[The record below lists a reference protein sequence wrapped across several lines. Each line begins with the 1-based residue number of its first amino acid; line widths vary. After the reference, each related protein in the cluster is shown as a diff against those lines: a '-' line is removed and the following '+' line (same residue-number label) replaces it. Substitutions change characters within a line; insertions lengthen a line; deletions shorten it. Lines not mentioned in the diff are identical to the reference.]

1 MTDGMALSRERLRL
15 AYKDAC
21 RMEIEA
27 LKPGNVH
34 LFADGHGMSAAQFMT
49 SAEVSSIPLTDPR
62 LPVGRRMLEAVRATR
77 LAVATNTNLGII
89 LLAGPLLCAAEMA
102 DAQLHD
108 DRLPDNRLP
117 DKRLRDNLDAVL
129 RAMSM
134 DDTRAVF
141 EAIVAAAPGG
151 LGEAANDVRQEP
163 KVHLLEAMREA
174 ADRDM
179 IARQYVT
186 GFGDVFGVGL
196 AALQAA
202 LARGEGGMWPTV
214 FAYMAF
220 LAGFP
225 DSHVVRKHGAEVA
238 DLARQQALAV
248 EAALHANDDEASRIR
263 LLMELDRRLKADNLN
278 PGTSADLTVATLLV
292 HTLGVQLA

>member
-1 MTDGMALSRERLRL
+1 MALSRERLRA
-15 AYKDAC
+15 AYKDSC

-49 SAEVSSIPLTDPR
+49 SAEVSSGPLTDPR
-62 LPVGRRMLEAVRATR
+62 LPVGQRMLEAVRATR

-89 LLAGPLLCAAEMA
+89 LLAGPLLCAAQMTGGA
-102 DAQLHD
+102 LH
-108 DRLPDNRLP
+108 
-117 DKRLRDNLDAVL
+117 DNLDAVL

-196 AALQAA
+196 AALEAA
-202 LARGEGGMWPTV
+202 LARGEDGMWPTV

-225 DSHVVRKHGAEVA
+225 DSHVVRNHGAETA
-238 DLARQQALAV
+238 NQARQEALAV
-248 EAALHANDDEASRIR
+248 QAALHANDDASRIR
-263 LLMELDRRLKADNLN
+263 LLMGLDRRLKADNVN

>member
-1 MTDGMALSRERLRL
+1 
-15 AYKDAC
+15 
-21 RMEIEA
+21 MEIEA

-34 LFADGHGMSAAQFMT
+34 LFADGHGMSAAQFMM
-49 SAEVSSIPLTDPR
+49 SAEVSSGPLTDPR
-62 LPVGRRMLEAVRATR
+62 LPVGQRMLEAVRATR

-89 LLAGPLLCAAEMA
+89 LLSGPLLCAAEMTGA
-102 DAQLHD
+102 PPHD
-108 DRLPDNRLP
+108 S
-117 DKRLRDNLDAVL
+117 RLRDNLDAVL
-129 RAMSM
+129 RTTSM

-186 GFGDVFGVGL
+186 GFGDVFDVGL
-196 AALQAA
+196 AALEAA

-225 DSHVVRKHGAEVA
+225 DSHVVRNHGTEVA
-238 DLARQQALAV
+238 NQARQQALAV
-248 EAALHANDDEASRIR
+248 QAALHANDDEASRIH
-263 LLMELDRRLKADNLN
+263 LLMDLDRRLKAGKLN

-292 HTLGVQLA
+292 HLLGVRLA

>member
-1 MTDGMALSRERLRL
+1 MALSRERIRA
-15 AYKDAC
+15 AYEDAC

-49 SAEVSSIPLTDPR
+49 SAEVSSGPLTDPR
-62 LPVGRRMLEAVRATR
+62 LPVGQRMLEAVRATR

-89 LLAGPLLCAAEMA
+89 LLSGPLICAAEMTGGK
-102 DAQLHD
+102 LHD
-108 DRLPDNRLP
+108 
-117 DKRLRDNLDAVL
+117 NLGAVL
-129 RAMSM
+129 RAMGM

-141 EAIVAAAPGG
+141 EAIVTAAPGG
-151 LGEAANDVRQEP
+151 LGAAANDVRQEP

-179 IARQYVT
+179 IARQYAT
-186 GFGDVFGVGL
+186 CFGDVFGVGL
-196 AALQAA
+196 AALEGA

-225 DSHVVRKHGAEVA
+225 DSHVVRNHGAEVA
-238 DLARQQALAV
+238 NRARQEALAV
-248 EAALHANDDEASRIR
+248 QAALHANDDEPARTR
-263 LLMELDRRLKADNLN
+263 LLMEFDRRLKADNIN

>member
-1 MTDGMALSRERLRL
+1 MTDGMALSRERLRA

-49 SAEVSSIPLTDPR
+49 SAEVSSVPLTDPR
-62 LPVGRRMLEAVRATR
+62 LPVGQRMLEAVRATR

-102 DAQLHD
+102 GAQLHD
-108 DRLPDNRLP
+108 N
-117 DKRLRDNLDAVL
+117 RLRDNLDAVL
-129 RAMSM
+129 RAMSI
-134 DDTRAVF
+134 DDTKAVF

-151 LGEAANDVRQEP
+151 LGEAENDVRQEP
-163 KVHLLEAMREA
+163 KVHLLDAMREA

-220 LAGFP
+220 LAVFP
-225 DSHVVRKHGAEVA
+225 DSHVVRNHGAEVA
-238 DLARQQALAV
+238 NQARQQALAV
-248 EAALHANDDEASRIR
+248 EAALHGNDDEASRIR
-263 LLMELDRRLKADNLN
+263 LLMELDRRLKANNVN

>member
-1 MTDGMALSRERLRL
+1 MALSRERLRA

-49 SAEVSSIPLTDPR
+49 SAEVSSWPLTDPR

-89 LLAGPLLCAAEMA
+89 LLAGPLLCAAEMDGA
-102 DAQLHD
+102 RPH
-108 DRLPDNRLP
+108 
-117 DKRLRDNLDAVL
+117 DKRLHHNLDAVL

-163 KVHLLEAMREA
+163 KVHLLDAMREA

-186 GFGDVFGVGL
+186 GFGDVFGAGL

-225 DSHVVRKHGAEVA
+225 DSHVVRNHGAEVA
-238 DLARQQALAV
+238 NQARQEALAV
-248 EAALHANDDEASRIR
+248 EASLHGNDDETSRIR
-263 LLMELDRRLKADNLN
+263 LLMELDRRLKANNVN

>member
-1 MTDGMALSRERLRL
+1 
-15 AYKDAC
+15 
-21 RMEIEA
+21 MEIEA

-34 LFADGHGMSAAQFMT
+34 LFADGHGMSAAQFMM
-49 SAEVSSIPLTDPR
+49 SAEVSSGPLTDPR
-62 LPVGRRMLEAVRATR
+62 LPVGQRMLEAVRATR
-77 LAVATNTNLGII
+77 QAVATNTNLGII
-89 LLAGPLLCAAEMA
+89 LLAGPLLCAAEMTGA
-102 DAQLHD
+102 PLHD
-108 DRLPDNRLP
+108 SRLH
-117 DKRLRDNLDAVL
+117 DNLDAVL

-141 EAIVAAAPGG
+141 EAIVTAAPGG
-151 LGEAANDVRQEP
+151 LGEAANDVRQAP

-186 GFGDVFGVGL
+186 CFGDVFGVGL
-196 AALQAA
+196 AALEAA

-225 DSHVVRKHGAEVA
+225 DSHVMRNHGAEA
-238 DLARQQALAV
+238 ANQARQEALAV
-248 EAALHANDDEASRIR
+248 QAALHANDDEASRIR
-263 LLMELDRRLKADNLN
+263 RLMELDRRLKADKVN

-292 HTLGVQLA
+292 HLLGVQLA

>member
-1 MTDGMALSRERLRL
+1 MASSRERIRA
-15 AYKDAC
+15 AYEHAC

-49 SAEVSSIPLTDPR
+49 SAKASSGPLTDPR
-62 LPVGRRMLEAVRATR
+62 LSVGQRMLEAVRATR

-89 LLAGPLLCAAEMA
+89 LLAGPLLCAAEMTGA
-102 DAQLHD
+102 GLH
-108 DRLPDNRLP
+108 
-117 DKRLRDNLDAVL
+117 DNLDALL
-129 RAMSM
+129 RAMTM
-134 DDTRAVF
+134 EDTRAVF
-141 EAIVAAAPGG
+141 EAIVTAAPGG

-186 GFGDVFGVGL
+186 CFDDVFGVGL
-196 AALQAA
+196 AALDGA
-202 LARGEGGMWPTV
+202 LARREGGMWPTV

-220 LAGFP
+220 LAGFL
-225 DSHVVRKHGAEVA
+225 DSHVVRNHGVEAA
-238 DLARQQALAV
+238 DQARQEALAV
-248 EAALHANDDEASRIR
+248 QAALHANGDEPSRIG
-263 LLMELDRRLKADNLN
+263 LLMELDRRLKADNIN

-292 HTLGVQLA
+292 HTLGPHLA

>member
-1 MTDGMALSRERLRL
+1 
-15 AYKDAC
+15 
-21 RMEIEA
+21 
-27 LKPGNVH
+27 
-34 LFADGHGMSAAQFMT
+34 GHGMSAAQFMT

-151 LGEAANDVRQEP
+151 LGE
-163 KVHLLEAMREA
+163 
-174 ADRDM
+174 
-179 IARQYVT
+179 
-186 GFGDVFGVGL
+186 
-196 AALQAA
+196 
-202 LARGEGGMWPTV
+202 
-214 FAYMAF
+214 
-220 LAGFP
+220 
-225 DSHVVRKHGAEVA
+225 
-238 DLARQQALAV
+238 
-248 EAALHANDDEASRIR
+248 
-263 LLMELDRRLKADNLN
+263 
-278 PGTSADLTVATLLV
+278 
-292 HTLGVQLA
+292 

>member
-1 MTDGMALSRERLRL
+1 MALSRERLRA
-15 AYKDAC
+15 AYKDSC

-49 SAEVSSIPLTDPR
+49 SAEVSSAPLTDPR
-62 LPVGRRMLEAVRATR
+62 LPVGQRMLEAVRATR

-89 LLAGPLLCAAEMA
+89 LLAGPLLCAAQMTGGA
-102 DAQLHD
+102 LH
-108 DRLPDNRLP
+108 
-117 DKRLRDNLDAVL
+117 DNLDAVL

-196 AALQAA
+196 AALEAA
-202 LARGEGGMWPTV
+202 LARGEDGMWPTV

-225 DSHVVRKHGAEVA
+225 DSHVVRNHGAETA
-238 DLARQQALAV
+238 NQARQEALAV
-248 EAALHANDDEASRIR
+248 QAALHANDDDASRIR
-263 LLMELDRRLKADNLN
+263 LLMGLDRRLKADNVN

>member
-1 MTDGMALSRERLRL
+1 MAHSRERLRA

-49 SAEVSSIPLTDPR
+49 SAEVSSVPLTDPR
-62 LPVGRRMLEAVRATR
+62 LPVGQRMLEAVRATR

-102 DAQLHD
+102 GAQLHD
-108 DRLPDNRLP
+108 N
-117 DKRLRDNLDAVL
+117 RLRDNLDAVL
-129 RAMSM
+129 RAMSI

-151 LGEAANDVRQEP
+151 LGEAENDVRQEP
-163 KVHLLEAMREA
+163 KVHLLDAMREA

-220 LAGFP
+220 LAVFP
-225 DSHVVRKHGAEVA
+225 DSHVVRNHGAEVA
-238 DLARQQALAV
+238 NQARQQALAV
-248 EAALHANDDEASRIR
+248 EAALHGNDDEASRIR
-263 LLMELDRRLKADNLN
+263 LLMELDRRLKANNVN

>member
-1 MTDGMALSRERLRL
+1 MTSRALSRERLRV

-34 LFADGHGMSAAQFMT
+34 LFADGHGMSAAQFMM
-49 SAEVSSIPLTDPR
+49 SAEVSSGPLTDPR
-62 LPVGRRMLEAVRATR
+62 LPVGQRMLEAVRATR

-89 LLAGPLLCAAEMA
+89 LLAAPLLCAAEMTGA
-102 DAQLHD
+102 PLH
-108 DRLPDNRLP
+108 DNRLH
-117 DKRLRDNLDAVL
+117 DNLGAVL

-134 DDTRAVF
+134 DDTKAVF

-196 AALQAA
+196 AALEAA

-225 DSHVVRKHGAEVA
+225 DSHVVRNHGAEA
-238 DLARQQALAV
+238 ANQARQEAV
-248 EAALHANDDEASRIR
+248 AVQAALHANDDEASRIR
-263 LLMELDRRLKADNLN
+263 RLMELDRRLKADKVN

-292 HTLGVQLA
+292 HLLGVQLA

>member
-1 MTDGMALSRERLRL
+1 MTDGMAHSRERLRA

-49 SAEVSSIPLTDPR
+49 SAEVSSVPLTDPR
-62 LPVGRRMLEAVRATR
+62 LSVGQRMLEAVRATR

-102 DAQLHD
+102 GAQLHD
-108 DRLPDNRLP
+108 N
-117 DKRLRDNLDAVL
+117 RLRDNLDAVL
-129 RAMSM
+129 RAMSI

-151 LGEAANDVRQEP
+151 LGEAENDVRQEP
-163 KVHLLEAMREA
+163 KVHLLDAMREA

-220 LAGFP
+220 LAVFP
-225 DSHVVRKHGAEVA
+225 DSHVVRNHGAEVA
-238 DLARQQALAV
+238 NQARQQALAV
-248 EAALHANDDEASRIR
+248 EAALHGNDDEASRIR
-263 LLMELDRRLKADNLN
+263 LLMELDRRLKANNVN

>member
-1 MTDGMALSRERLRL
+1 
-15 AYKDAC
+15 
-21 RMEIEA
+21 MEIEA

-49 SAEVSSIPLTDPR
+49 SAEVSSGPLTDPR
-62 LPVGRRMLEAVRATR
+62 LPVGQRMLEAVRATR

-89 LLAGPLLCAAEMA
+89 LLAGPLICAAEMTGGR
-102 DAQLHD
+102 LHD
-108 DRLPDNRLP
+108 
-117 DKRLRDNLDAVL
+117 NLGAVL

-196 AALQAA
+196 AALEAA

-225 DSHVVRKHGAEVA
+225 DSHVVRNHGADA
-238 DLARQQALAV
+238 ANQARQEALAIQ
-248 EAALHANDDEASRIR
+248 AALHANADEASRIR
-263 LLMELDRRLKADNLN
+263 LLIGLDRRLKADNVN

-292 HTLGVQLA
+292 HLLGVQLA

>member
-1 MTDGMALSRERLRL
+1 
-15 AYKDAC
+15 
-21 RMEIEA
+21 MEIEA

-34 LFADGHGMSAAQFMT
+34 LFADGHGMSAAQFMM
-49 SAEVSSIPLTDPR
+49 SAEVSSGPLTDPR
-62 LPVGRRMLEAVRATR
+62 LPVGQRILEAVRATR

-89 LLAGPLLCAAEMA
+89 LLAAPLLCAAEMTGA
-102 DAQLHD
+102 PLH
-108 DRLPDNRLP
+108 DNRLH
-117 DKRLRDNLDAVL
+117 DNLDAVL

-141 EAIVAAAPGG
+141 EAIVTAAPGG

-186 GFGDVFGVGL
+186 CFGDVFGVGL
-196 AALQAA
+196 AALEAA

-214 FAYMAF
+214 IAYMAF

-225 DSHVVRKHGAEVA
+225 DSHVMRNHGAEA
-238 DLARQQALAV
+238 ANQARQEALAV
-248 EAALHANDDEASRIR
+248 QAALRADDDEASRIR
-263 LLMELDRRLKADNLN
+263 RLMELDRRLKADKVN

-292 HTLGVQLA
+292 HLLGVQLA

>member
-1 MTDGMALSRERLRL
+1 MALSRERLRA
-15 AYKDAC
+15 AYEDAC

-49 SAEVSSIPLTDPR
+49 SAEVSSAPLTDPG
-62 LPVGRRMLEAVRATR
+62 LPVGQRMLEAVRATR
-77 LAVATNTNLGII
+77 LAVATNTNLGIV
-89 LLAGPLLCAAEMA
+89 LLAGPLIRAAEMA
-102 DAQLHD
+102 GAPPLH
-108 DRLPDNRLP
+108 
-117 DKRLRDNLDAVL
+117 DNLDAVL

-141 EAIVAAAPGG
+141 EAIVTAAPGG

-163 KVHLLEAMREA
+163 KVHLIEAMREA

-186 GFGDVFGVGL
+186 CFGDVFGVGL
-196 AALQAA
+196 AALEAA
-202 LARGEGGMWPTV
+202 LARGEDGMWPTV

-220 LAGFP
+220 LAGFA
-225 DSHVVRKHGAEVA
+225 DSHVVRNHGAEAA
-238 DLARQQALAV
+238 DRARQEALAAQ
-248 EAALHANDDEASRIR
+248 AALHAGDEASRFR
-263 LLMELDRRLKADNLN
+263 LLMELDRRLKADNIN

-292 HTLGVQLA
+292 HLLGVRLA

>member
-1 MTDGMALSRERLRL
+1 MALSRERLKV

-34 LFADGHGMSAAQFMT
+34 LFADGHGMSAAQFMM
-49 SAEVSSIPLTDPR
+49 SAEVSSGPLTDPR
-62 LPVGRRMLEAVRATR
+62 LPIGQRMLEAVRATR

-89 LLAGPLLCAAEMA
+89 LLAGPLLCAAEMTGGR
-102 DAQLHD
+102 LH
-108 DRLPDNRLP
+108 
-117 DKRLRDNLDAVL
+117 DNLDAVL

-151 LGEAANDVRQEP
+151 LGEAANDVRQAP

-179 IARQYVT
+179 IASQYVT

-196 AALQAA
+196 AALEAA
-202 LARGEGGMWPTV
+202 LARGESGMWPTV

-225 DSHVVRKHGAEVA
+225 DSHVVRNHGAETA
-238 DLARQQALAV
+238 NQARQEALAV
-248 EAALHANDDEASRIR
+248 QAALHANGDEASRIR
-263 LLMELDRRLKADNLN
+263 LLMELDRRLKADNVN

-292 HTLGVQLA
+292 HLLGVQLA

>member
-1 MTDGMALSRERLRL
+1 
-15 AYKDAC
+15 
-21 RMEIEA
+21 MEIEA

-49 SAEVSSIPLTDPR
+49 SAEVSSEPLTDPR

-102 DAQLHD
+102 GAQLHD
-108 DRLPDNRLP
+108 N
-117 DKRLRDNLDAVL
+117 RLRDNLDAVL

-141 EAIVAAAPGG
+141 EAIVTAAPGG

-163 KVHLLEAMREA
+163 KVHLLDAMREA

-179 IARQYVT
+179 IARQYVS
-186 GFGDVFGVGL
+186 GFDDVFGVGL
-196 AALQAA
+196 AALEAA
-202 LARGEGGMWPTV
+202 LSRGEGGMWPTV

-225 DSHVVRKHGAEVA
+225 DSHVVRNHGAEVA
-238 DLARQQALAV
+238 NQARQEALAV
-248 EAALHANDDEASRIR
+248 EAALHASDDETSRIR
-263 LLMELDRRLKADNLN
+263 LLMELDRRLKANNVN

>member
-1 MTDGMALSRERLRL
+1 MTSRALSRERLRA

-34 LFADGHGMSAAQFMT
+34 LFADGHGMSAAQFMM
-49 SAEVSSIPLTDPR
+49 SAEVSSEPLTDPR
-62 LPVGRRMLEAVRATR
+62 LPVGQRMLEAVRATR

-89 LLAGPLLCAAEMA
+89 LLSGPLLCAAEMT
-102 DAQLHD
+102 DGRLH
-108 DRLPDNRLP
+108 
-117 DKRLRDNLDAVL
+117 DNLDAVL

-151 LGEAANDVRQEP
+151 LGQAANDVRQEP

-179 IARQYVT
+179 IARQYIT
-186 GFGDVFGVGL
+186 GFGDVFDVGL
-196 AALQAA
+196 AALEAA

-225 DSHVVRKHGAEVA
+225 DSHVVRNHGAEAA
-238 DLARQQALAV
+238 DQARQQALAV
-248 EAALHANDDEASRIR
+248 QAALHANDDEASRIH
-263 LLMELDRRLKADNLN
+263 LLMELDRRLKAGKLN

-292 HTLGVQLA
+292 HLLGVQLA

>member
-1 MTDGMALSRERLRL
+1 MTDGMAHSRERLRA

-49 SAEVSSIPLTDPR
+49 SAEVSSVPLTDPR
-62 LPVGRRMLEAVRATR
+62 LPVGQRMLEAVRATR

-102 DAQLHD
+102 GAQLHD
-108 DRLPDNRLP
+108 N
-117 DKRLRDNLDAVL
+117 RLRDNLDAVL
-129 RAMSM
+129 RAMSI

-151 LGEAANDVRQEP
+151 LGEAENDVRQEP
-163 KVHLLEAMREA
+163 KVHLLDAMREA

-220 LAGFP
+220 LAVFP
-225 DSHVVRKHGAEVA
+225 DSHVVRNHGAEVA
-238 DLARQQALAV
+238 NQARQQALAV
-248 EAALHANDDEASRIR
+248 EAALHGNDDEASRIR
-263 LLMELDRRLKADNLN
+263 LLMELDRRLKANNVN

>member
-1 MTDGMALSRERLRL
+1 
-15 AYKDAC
+15 
-21 RMEIEA
+21 MEIEA

-49 SAEVSSIPLTDPR
+49 SAQVSSGPLTDPR
-62 LPVGRRMLEAVRATR
+62 LPVGERILEAVRATR

-89 LLAGPLLCAAEMA
+89 LLSGPLICAAEMTGA
-102 DAQLHD
+102 PLHD
-108 DRLPDNRLP
+108 TRLHDNRLH
-117 DKRLRDNLDAVL
+117 DNLDAVL
-129 RAMSM
+129 DAMSM

-174 ADRDM
+174 VGRDM

-186 GFGDVFGVGL
+186 CFGDVFDVGL
-196 AALQAA
+196 AALEAA
-202 LARGEGGMWPTV
+202 LARGESGMWPTV
-214 FAYMAF
+214 FTYMAF

-225 DSHVVRKHGAEVA
+225 DSHVVRNHGTEAA
-238 DLARQQALAV
+238 NQARQEALAV
-248 EAALHANDDEASRIR
+248 QAALHANDDEAARIR
-263 LLMELDRRLKADNLN
+263 LLMQLDRRLKADNIN

-292 HTLGVQLA
+292 HLLGVRLA

>member
-1 MTDGMALSRERLRL
+1 MALSRERLRT
-15 AYKDAC
+15 AYEDAC

-34 LFADGHGMSAAQFMT
+34 LFADGHGMSAAQFMM
-49 SAEVSSIPLTDPR
+49 SAEVSSAPLTDPR
-62 LPVGRRMLEAVRATR
+62 LPVGQRILEAVRATR

-89 LLAGPLLCAAEMA
+89 LLSGPLICAAEMTGGPPHHNR
-102 DAQLHD
+102 LHD
-108 DRLPDNRLP
+108 DRLHDA
-117 DKRLRDNLDAVL
+117 LDAVL
-129 RAMSM
+129 RSMSM

-174 ADRDM
+174 AGRDM

-186 GFGDVFGVGL
+186 CFGDVFDVGL
-196 AALQAA
+196 AALDGA
-202 LARGEGGMWPTV
+202 LARGEVGMWPTV

-225 DSHVVRKHGAEVA
+225 DSHVVRNHGAEA
-238 DLARQQALAV
+238 ANRSRQEALAV
-248 EAALHANDDEASRIR
+248 QAALHANDDEAARIR
-263 LLMELDRRLKADNLN
+263 LLMQLDRRLKTDNIN

-292 HTLGVQLA
+292 HLLGVRLA

>member
-1 MTDGMALSRERLRL
+1 
-15 AYKDAC
+15 
-21 RMEIEA
+21 MEIEA

-49 SAEVSSIPLTDPR
+49 SAEVSSAPLTDPR
-62 LPVGRRMLEAVRATR
+62 LPVGQRMLEAVRATR

-89 LLAGPLLCAAEMA
+89 LLAGPLLCAAEMTGA
-102 DAQLHD
+102 PLHYNW
-108 DRLPDNRLP
+108 LHDNRLH
-117 DKRLRDNLDAVL
+117 DNLDAVL
-129 RAMSM
+129 REMSM
-134 DDTRAVF
+134 DDTRGVF
-141 EAIVAAAPGG
+141 EAITTAAPGG

-163 KVHLLEAMREA
+163 KIHLLEAMREA

-225 DSHVVRKHGAEVA
+225 DSHVARNHGAEA
-238 DLARQQALAV
+238 AHQARQEAFAV

-263 LLMELDRRLKADNLN
+263 LLMELDRRLKANNVN

>member
-1 MTDGMALSRERLRL
+1 MTSRALSRERLRA

-34 LFADGHGMSAAQFMT
+34 LFADGHGMSAAQFMM
-49 SAEVSSIPLTDPR
+49 SAEVSSGPLTDPR
-62 LPVGRRMLEAVRATR
+62 LPVGQRILEAVRATR

-89 LLAGPLLCAAEMA
+89 LLAAPLLCAAEMTGA
-102 DAQLHD
+102 PLH
-108 DRLPDNRLP
+108 DNRLH
-117 DKRLRDNLDAVL
+117 DNLDAVL

-141 EAIVAAAPGG
+141 EAIVTAAPGG
-151 LGEAANDVRQEP
+151 LGEAANDVRQAP

-186 GFGDVFGVGL
+186 CFGDVFGVGL
-196 AALQAA
+196 AALEAA

-225 DSHVVRKHGAEVA
+225 DSHVMRNHGAEA
-238 DLARQQALAV
+238 ANQARQEALAV
-248 EAALHANDDEASRIR
+248 QAALHANDDEASRIR
-263 LLMELDRRLKADNLN
+263 RLMELDRRLKADKVN

-292 HTLGVQLA
+292 HLLGVQLA

>member
-1 MTDGMALSRERLRL
+1 MTDGMAHSRERLRA

-21 RMEIEA
+21 RKEIEA

-49 SAEVSSIPLTDPR
+49 SAEVSSVPLTDPR
-62 LPVGRRMLEAVRATR
+62 LPVGQRMLEAVRATR

-102 DAQLHD
+102 GAQLHD
-108 DRLPDNRLP
+108 N
-117 DKRLRDNLDAVL
+117 RLRDNLDAVL
-129 RAMSM
+129 RAMSI

-151 LGEAANDVRQEP
+151 LGEAENDVRQEP
-163 KVHLLEAMREA
+163 KVHLLDAMREA

-220 LAGFP
+220 LAVFP
-225 DSHVVRKHGAEVA
+225 DSHVVRNHGAEVA
-238 DLARQQALAV
+238 NQARQQALAV
-248 EAALHANDDEASRIR
+248 EAALHGNDDEASRIR
-263 LLMELDRRLKADNLN
+263 LLMELDRRLKANNVN

>member
-1 MTDGMALSRERLRL
+1 MALSRERLRV

-34 LFADGHGMSAAQFMT
+34 LFADGHGMSAAQFMM
-49 SAEVSSIPLTDPR
+49 SAEVSSGPLTDPR
-62 LPVGRRMLEAVRATR
+62 LPVGQRMLEAVRATR
-77 LAVATNTNLGII
+77 QAVATNTNLGIV
-89 LLAGPLLCAAEMA
+89 LLAGPLLCAAEMTGA
-102 DAQLHD
+102 PLH
-108 DRLPDNRLP
+108 DNRLH
-117 DKRLRDNLDAVL
+117 DNLDAVL

-141 EAIVAAAPGG
+141 EAIVTAAPGG

-186 GFGDVFGVGL
+186 CFGDVFGVGL
-196 AALQAA
+196 AALEAA

-220 LAGFP
+220 LARFP
-225 DSHVVRKHGAEVA
+225 DSHVMRNHGAEA
-238 DLARQQALAV
+238 ANQARQEALAV
-248 EAALHANDDEASRIR
+248 QAALHANDDEASRIR
-263 LLMELDRRLKADNLN
+263 RLMELDRRLKADKVN

-292 HTLGVQLA
+292 HLLGVQLA

>member
-1 MTDGMALSRERLRL
+1 MAHSRERLRA

-49 SAEVSSIPLTDPR
+49 SAEVSSVPLTDPR
-62 LPVGRRMLEAVRATR
+62 LPVGQRMLEAVRATR

-102 DAQLHD
+102 GAQLHD
-108 DRLPDNRLP
+108 N
-117 DKRLRDNLDAVL
+117 RLRDNLDAVL
-129 RAMSM
+129 RAMSI

-151 LGEAANDVRQEP
+151 LGEAENDVRQEP
-163 KVHLLEAMREA
+163 KVHLLDAMRDA

-220 LAGFP
+220 LAVFP
-225 DSHVVRKHGAEVA
+225 DSHVVRNHGAEVA
-238 DLARQQALAV
+238 NQARQQALAV
-248 EAALHANDDEASRIR
+248 EAALHGNDDEASRIR
-263 LLMELDRRLKADNLN
+263 LLMELDRRLKANNVN